1 MVPTDDH
8 ARSVNDRDDRKV
20 KDGAKMSVKSPSCVK
35 TWVRSGPNA
44 VPKNG
49 LPFEVD
55 RTSSLLTSA
64 NHPKAVVY
72 LRGAERRCLAT
83 SRLGQPS

>member
-1 MVPTDDH
+1 MRAYTAAH
-8 ARSVNDRDDRKV
+8 SHKRTYRHE
-20 KDGAKMSVKSPSCVK
+20 G
-35 TWVRSGPNA
+35 WVRSGPNA

-49 LPFEVD
+49 LLFEVD

-72 LRGAERRCLAT
+72 LRGAERRCLA
-83 SRLGQPS
+83 